1 MLGRILVPLDGSD
14 MATRALSYALENHPD
29 AAITVLHVA
38 GEPSPMMGKALSI
51 ALEGDVEEAA
61 QEVAEEIF
69 ADAREV
75 AAEHDVEIDTAV
87 ALGNP
92 ARQIV
97 ERASEYDAV
106 MMGSH
111 GGDLRS
117 SLLMGNVASKVSRR
131 APVPVTLV
139 R

>member
-1 MLGRILVPLDGSD
+1 MLGRILVPVDGSD
-14 MATRALSYALENHPD
+14 MATRALEYALEHHPD
-29 AAITVLHVA
+29 ADITVLHVA

-51 ALEGDVEEAA
+51 ALETDVEEAA

-69 ADAREV
+69 ADARAL
-75 AAEHDVEIDTAV
+75 AAEHGVEINTAV

-97 ERASEYDAV
+97 DHASEYDAV

>member
-1 MLGRILVPLDGSD
+1 MLGRILVPVDGSD
-14 MATRALSYALENHPD
+14 MATRALEYALEHHPD
-29 AAITVLHVA
+29 ADITVLHVA

-51 ALEGDVEEAA
+51 ALETDVEEAA

-69 ADAREV
+69 ADARAL
-75 AAEHDVEIDTAV
+75 AAEHDVEINTAV

-97 ERASEYDAV
+97 DHASEYDAV